1 MNRKNNKDNNICI
14 ENRKARHDYFID
26 ETIECGIELRG
37 NEVKSI
43 RHGMASIK
51 ESWVDI
57 VDNELIIK
65 QMYITSWET
74 SNKFDV
80 DENRN
85 RRLLVHKNEIISLNK
100 DIKQQRYTIVPLKV
114 YITDNGKV
122 KVLIGVAKG
131 KHNYD
136 KRQTEKERQIQLDI
150 RRSVR

>member
-65 QMYITSWET
+65 QMNIMSMN
-74 SNKFDV
+74 S
-80 DENRN
+80 
-85 RRLLVHKNEIISLNK
+85 I
-100 DIKQQRYTIVPLKV
+100 
-114 YITDNGKV
+114 
-122 KVLIGVAKG
+122 
-131 KHNYD
+131 
-136 KRQTEKERQIQLDI
+136 
-150 RRSVR
+150 

>member
-1 MNRKNNKDNNICI
+1 MSRKNNTDNNICI

-43 RHGMASIK
+43 RNGMASIK

-65 QMYITSWET
+65 QMHITSWET

-85 RRLLVHKNEIISLNK
+85 RKLLVHKNEIISLNK
-100 DIKQQRYTIVPLKV
+100 DIKQQGYTIVPLKV
-114 YITDNGKV
+114 YIANNGKV

>member
-65 QMYITSWET
+65 QMHITSWET